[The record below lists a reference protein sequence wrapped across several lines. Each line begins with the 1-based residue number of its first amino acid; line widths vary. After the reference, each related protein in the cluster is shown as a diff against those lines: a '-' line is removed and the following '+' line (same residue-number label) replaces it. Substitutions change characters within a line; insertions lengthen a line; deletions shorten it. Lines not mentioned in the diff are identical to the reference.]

1 MTPLNRRRLDNFRAN
16 RRGYGSLW
24 IFGTLLFVSLFAEFI
39 ANDRP
44 LLVRYDGGF
53 YAPVLVD
60 YPETEFGGFLETD
73 ADYSDPEV
81 KALIEERGWILWPPI
96 RYSYDSIVYDLPA
109 PAPSPPSRRN
119 WLGTDDQA
127 RDVTARL
134 IYGFRISV
142 LFGLILTLV
151 SSVVGVA
158 AGAVQGYFGGWLD
171 LLFQRFIEMWSG
183 LPTLYLLII
192 LASVVTPSFWWLLA
206 FMLLFSWMALVGV
219 VRAEFLRA
227 RNLDYVRAARALG
240 VGNPRVIA
248 RHVLPNAMVAALTF
262 LPFITSGAVVTL
274 TALDFL
280 GFGLPPGSASLGEL
294 LKQGKDNL
302 QAPWLGFAAFFV
314 IAIMLSLLV
323 FIGEAVRDAFDPR
336 KTFAPEPAG
345 GETEDGVAAEAAVA
359 AEGGAM
365 AGGGNETTLAASGAG
380 GSAEGGD
387 RLGPGAALVAID
399 DLAVR
404 FGSGAAAVEAVD
416 GVSLAIRRGETVALV
431 GESGSGKSATALSIL
446 QLLPYPAASHP
457 RGSIRFQD
465 TELLGA
471 DAETLQRIRGD
482 RIAMIFQEPMTSLN
496 PLHTVERQIGETLKL
511 HKGLDGPAAA
521 ARTRELLRLVGID
534 DAERRLGAY
543 PHELS
548 GGQRQRVM
556 IAMALANEPD
566 LLIADEPTTALDVTI
581 QAQLLALLVSLQQ
594 RLGMAILFITHDMG
608 IVRRLADR
616 LCIMQQ
622 GKIVEAGATADVLER
637 PRHPYTRHLL
647 AATPKGAPAAP
658 ASAAEPLLSCDDL
671 KVWYPVKAGILRR
684 TVDHVRAVDG
694 ISVELREGRT
704 VGVVGESGSGKT
716 TLGLAL
722 LRLVGSDGAVRYD
735 GRDIQGL
742 RSRTLRPLRR
752 DMQVVFQDP
761 YGSLNPRLS
770 VAQIIEEGLV
780 VHGLG
785 RSPEERDALIVEALR
800 EVELEPEARH
810 RYPHEFS
817 GGQRQRIAIARA
829 MVLKPRFV
837 VLDEPTSALDV
848 SVQAQ
853 IVDLL
858 RRLQDQHRCAYL
870 FISHDLKVVRA
881 MSHHVLVVHRGVV
894 VEEGP
899 AAAIFETPRHDYT
912 RELVAAAALNPRASG
927 AAP

>member
-16 RRGYGSLW
+16 RRGYASLR
-24 IFGTLLFVSLFAEFI
+24 IFCALLLASLFAEFI

-44 LLVRYDGGF
+44 LLVRYDGRF
-53 YAPVLVD
+53 YAPVLAD
-60 YPETEFGGFLETD
+60 YPETEFGGFLEST
-73 ADYSDPEV
+73 ADYNDPEV
-81 KALIEERGWILWPPI
+81 RALIQERGWMLWPPVPY
-96 RYSYDSIVYDLPA
+96 RYDTVVHDLPT
-109 PAPSPPSRRN
+109 PAPSPPSRQN

-127 RDVTARL
+127 RDVAARL

-142 LFGLILTLV
+142 LFGLVLTLA
-151 SSVVGVA
+151 SSVVGIA

-171 LLFQRFIEMWSG
+171 LVFQRFIEMWSG

-192 LASVVTPSFWWLLA
+192 LASVVTPSFWWLLG

-227 RNLDYVRAARALG
+227 RNLDYVKAARALG
-240 VGNPRVIA
+240 VGNPRIIA

-262 LPFITSGAVVTL
+262 LPFVTSGAVVTL

-302 QAPWLGFAAFFV
+302 HAPWLGFTAFLV
-314 IAIMLSLLV
+314 IAVMLSLLV
-323 FIGEAVRDAFDPR
+323 FIGEGVRDAFDPR
-336 KTFAPEPAG
+336 KTFAPEAAGRAEPAAAPAG
-345 GETEDGVAAEAAVA
+345 TDGAAG
-359 AEGGAM
+359 AEPAP
-365 AGGGNETTLAASGAG
+365 T
-380 GSAEGGD
+380 
-387 RLGPGAALVAID
+387 PGADAPLLAIR

-404 FGSGAAAVEAVD
+404 FGSGPGAVEAVD
-416 GVSLAIRRGETVALV
+416 GVSLAVHRGETVALV
-431 GESGSGKSATALSIL
+431 GESGSGKSATALSVL

-457 RGSIRFQD
+457 RGSIRFQG
-465 TELLGA
+465 TELVDA
-471 DAETLQRIRGD
+471 DPRTLQRIRGD

-496 PLHTVERQIGETLKL
+496 PLHTIERQIGETLKL
-511 HKGLDGPAAA
+511 HKGLDGPGAA
-521 ARTRELLRLVGID
+521 ARTLELLRLAGIPEP
-534 DAERRLGAY
+534 ERRLGAY

-566 LLIADEPTTALDVTI
+566 LLIADEPTTALDVTV
-581 QAQLLALLVSLQQ
+581 QAQLLALLADLRQ
-594 RLGMAILFITHDMG
+594 RLGMAILFITHEMG
-608 IVRRLADR
+608 IVRKLADR
-616 LCIMQQ
+616 LCVMQQ
-622 GKIVEAGATADVLER
+622 GRIVEAGVAADVLER

-647 AATPKGAPAAP
+647 AATPKGAPELGDA
-658 ASAAEPLLSCDDL
+658 ASAPVLACEDL
-671 KVWYPVKAGILRR
+671 KVWYPVKAGVLRR

-694 ISVELREGRT
+694 VSVEIREGRT

-716 TLGLAL
+716 TLGMAL
-722 LRLVGSDGAVRYD
+722 LRLAASEGAVRYD
-735 GRDIQGL
+735 GRDVRGL
-742 RSRTLRPLRR
+742 RSAALRPLRR

-770 VAQIIEEGLV
+770 AAQIIEEGLV

-785 RSPEERDALIVEALR
+785 RTPEERDRLIVEALK

-817 GGQRQRIAIARA
+817 GGQRQRVAIARA
-829 MVLKPRFV
+829 MVLKPRCV

-858 RRLQDQHRCAYL
+858 RRLQQQHRCAYL

-881 MSHHVLVVHRGVV
+881 MSHHVLVLHEGVV
-894 VEEGP
+894 VEQGP
-899 AAAIFETPRHDYT
+899 TEAIFERPGHDYT
-912 RELVAAAALNPRASG
+912 RELVAAAFDREAGTTPRSRRLPPRG
-927 AAP
+927 E